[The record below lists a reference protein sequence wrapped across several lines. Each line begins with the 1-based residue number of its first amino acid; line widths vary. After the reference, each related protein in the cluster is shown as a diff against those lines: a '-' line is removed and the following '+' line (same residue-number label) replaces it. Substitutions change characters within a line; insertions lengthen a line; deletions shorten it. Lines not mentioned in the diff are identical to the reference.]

1 MFIKNIYFHSRYFVL
16 YYLPELR
23 FLDSSSVTYEELD
36 IALTKGEFTNVI
48 RPVSIIIIQV

>member
-1 MFIKNIYFHSRYFVL
+1 MIIKIIYFHFRYFVL

-23 FLDSSSVTYEELD
+23 FLDSRSVTYEELS
-36 IALTKGEFTNVI
+36 IALTKGEFTNII